1 LIQERRKMKTI
12 NIKKLV
18 MGLMTVLFCLGPAL
32 ADAPKVSPM
41 AFNQD
46 MRKLWEDHITW
57 TRLYIVN
64 ALADLPSK
72 EATAD
77 RLLANQV
84 DIGNLIK
91 PFYGDGAG
99 NKLSALLKD
108 HILIAAEVVDAAK
121 AGDRDKQNEASKRWY
136 ANSNDIAVFLDFLNP
151 KNWPYAEMKPMM
163 YQHLDTTTEE
173 VTARLNQDWTGDVAS
188 YDKLHLEILKMADM
202 LSSGIVKQ
210 FPDRF
215 EK

>member
-1 LIQERRKMKTI
+1 VKTM
-12 NIKKLV
+12 NVKKLV
-18 MGLMTVLFCLGPAL
+18 IGAIFAVLGLGFVPTAMAAG
-32 ADAPKVSPM
+32 PKVSSM

-72 EATAD
+72 EAAAN
-77 RLLANQV
+77 RLLSNQV

-91 PFYGDGAG
+91 PFYGDEAG
-99 NKLSALLKD
+99 NQFSALLKD

-121 AGDRDKQNEASKRWY
+121 AGDAVKQKEASKRWY
-136 ANSNDIAVFLDFLNP
+136 ENSNDIAFFFEKINP
-151 KNWPYAEMKPMM
+151 KNWPYPEMKSMM
-163 YQHLDTTTEE
+163 FEHLDTTTEE
-173 VTARLNQDWTGDVAS
+173 VSARLNKDWTGDIAS
-188 YDKLHLEILKMADM
+188 YDKLHGQILKMADM

-215 EK
+215 KK

>member
-1 LIQERRKMKTI
+1 MKTF
-12 NIKKLV
+12 NIK
-18 MGLMTVLFCLGPAL
+18 AL
-32 ADAPKVSPM
+32 AMGWVFAVGCLVSTAIADTPKVSYM

-46 MRKLWEDHITW
+46 MRKVWEDHITW

-64 ALADLPSK
+64 TLANLPSQ

-84 DIGNLIK
+84 DIGNLFR
-91 PFYGDGAG
+91 PFYGNEAG
-99 NKLSALLKD
+99 DKLSGLLKE

-121 AGDRDKQNEASKRWY
+121 AGDRVKQNNASKRWY
-136 ANSNDIAVFLDFLNP
+136 ENSNDIAVFLDKINP
-151 KNWPYAEMKPMM
+151 RYWPYADMKSMM

-173 VTARLNQDWTGDVAS
+173 VSARLNQDWTGDIAS

-202 LSSGIVKQ
+202 LSSGIAQQ
-210 FPDRF
+210 FPLKF

>member
-1 LIQERRKMKTI
+1 MKTI
-12 NIKKLV
+12 PIKKLA
-18 MGLMTVLFCLGPAL
+18 MGLMAALFCLGPAL
-32 ADAPKVSPM
+32 AGAPKVSPM

-46 MRKLWEDHITW
+46 MRKLWEDHIIW
-57 TRLYIVN
+57 TMLYIVN
-64 ALADLPSK
+64 TLEDLPYQ

-77 RLLANQV
+77 RLLSNQV

-91 PFYGDGAG
+91 PFYGEGAG
-99 NKLSALLKD
+99 DKLSALLKD
-108 HILIAAEVVDAAK
+108 HILIAGEVVDAAK
-121 AGDRDKQNEASKRWY
+121 DGDRDKQKEASKRWY

-151 KNWPYAEMKPMM
+151 KNWPYSEMKPMM

-202 LSSGIVKQ
+202 LCSGIVKQ
-210 FPDRF
+210 FPERF